1 MKEVCLKFPVLDT
14 HSKATNHLHVYCHL
28 AASSCCFLFL
38 LRKNS
43 FESFFLNLQGMIAYV
58 GLWRYIKAKGNNP
71 EEAKTS
77 ETKTVLHYQFLEFIM
92 KWNLKQFLPSSFI
105 YDFAIHLHV
114 SFFLLKKSPTINFFK
129 LFFDQLLVKMEKHAN
144 YIFWKRESLKIIGQ
158 FTEVLKTGI
167 ILLYYC

>member
-43 FESFFLNLQGMIAYV
+43 FESFFFKSPRYDSICWTMKIYKSQGKQSRRSKDIRDQDSA
-58 GLWRYIKAKGNNP
+58 A
-71 EEAKTS
+71 
-77 ETKTVLHYQFLEFIM
+77 HYQFLEFVM

-144 YIFWKRESLKIIGQ
+144 YIF
-158 FTEVLKTGI
+158 
-167 ILLYYC
+167 